1 VARCRAPLAAARQG
15 ALFWLCS
22 WLQPSDEFWHA
33 WQGSTNKCSKLE
45 KSLKELQE
53 LFKIAQPE
61 AFDGFSAASEGN
73 DDGLG
78 SSSSSMKRPADSEGA
93 ALLGAL
99 VSKRS
104 RPSPQKDA
112 TDSRHQADAT
122 RSLDM
127 EEDVDDVPMEMRV
140 AVLRTRAVERESEV
154 KRLRG
159 LLHAREME
167 FSQERKQLV
176 SKLMASEQARREGDA
191 ALETNDAMWQQ
202 LVQNQMALL
211 QQKVAAQ
218 QQKEEGQQQSD
229 SLKVE
234 SAVAE
239 IGGQAQEEEEKE
251 EAMEEPEDEMVKVE
265 LELESKDEDE
275 KRKEADMRQ
284 EKVDEEEEEVE
295 EKETQDGV
303 DVQQQDAGGRGGRAP
318 LSPASSLVAHWKARR
333 KTLGGI

>member
-1 VARCRAPLAAARQG
+1 M
-15 ALFWLCS
+15 
-22 WLQPSDEFWHA
+22 
-33 WQGSTNKCSKLE
+33 
-45 KSLKELQE
+45 QE
-53 LFKIAQPE
+53 LYKIAQPE

-78 SSSSSMKRPADSEGA
+78 SSSSSMKRPADSDGA
-93 ALLGAL
+93 AGLGPL

-112 TDSRHQADAT
+112 TDTRHQADAT

-176 SKLMASEQARREGDA
+176 SKIMASEQARREGDA

-229 SLKVE
+229 SLTTAHEVE
-234 SAVAE
+234 STVPE
-239 IGGQAQEEEEKE
+239 IGGQAQEVEDKE

-265 LELESKDEDE
+265 LELESQAEE
-275 KRKEADMRQ
+275 ETRKEADMRP
-284 EKVDEEEEEVE
+284 EKVDEEEEEEE

-333 KTLGGI
+333 KTFGGI